1 MKIDLNMSDQQQP
14 PTQPQTAEEWAT
26 AYRVLQDSHTSVMNQ
41 MNQQQQTLQEQNT
54 ALAQAQLEA
63 SRVSNQQLEMERKE
77 LIKMLHKN
85 LKTFKGERNAQELEN
100 FIRNFEMY
108 ADMARLSTDN
118 KLIALTALLT
128 GNAET

>member
-85 LKTFKGERNAQELEN
+85 LKTFKGEKERS
-100 FIRNFEMY
+100 RVG
-108 ADMARLSTDN
+108 
-118 KLIALTALLT
+118 KLHTQLRDVCRD
-128 GNAET
+128 GETFHRE